1 MLTSDVWGVVSVETE
16 LHPFFEQMVRK
27 NDFKVKQLE
36 SQRSS
41 RILNAHSW
49 FLEMLLHRLRAIKSK
64 EEDQL
69 ASILG
74 AVGEFGTFQR
84 RLVALTFIPNIL
96 SAFFTFADS
105 LVFTAQKAYCNT
117 SWILAMYPNLS
128 EAEQLNLTL
137 PRESNGSFLTCLMYS
152 PVDWNLDSIIQ
163 FGLNHTEMCRDG
175 WIYPESK
182 KRLLTDEFDLVCGNE
197 FDWELV
203 MTVYMAGF
211 LIGSV
216 TFGFLCDRLGRY
228 PTILLSLLGLIVFGF
243 GTAFVNSMEV
253 YLFFRFSVSQA
264 VAGYVI
270 SSLSLVTEW
279 LVGEHRARAT
289 VLSHCYFTAGTLL
302 LSGLAYSLPHWR
314 LLFLVGGAPVFAV
327 IPYIWILPESPRWL
341 MVRGKTEEAKQLL
354 CRAASVNKKVVP
366 LNLLDKMHLSG
377 KKTNKTPVL
386 AFFSNRHLRKVVVVM
401 GCLWFSVGYTYL
413 TLSFKMKDFGVSP
426 YARQMIPSLLE
437 VPARLCCI
445 LLLEHLGRKWT
456 LAMTLLQSS
465 LVCLLVL
472 LLPRGPPASSFTT
485 PAKRASLGAGS
496 FLSPS
501 TYMSSCPELGILEGL
516 TPVLAAQAP
525 VHPNVDEG
533 ESWEQGL
540 GERTLSRDLAH
551 RTRGEFAERAWV
563 LSGCPRRERQVGWP
577 CWLAT
582 GLKFTV
588 FLVILLGEFSLAGSV
603 TLLLIYTA
611 ELLPTV
617 LRATGLGLVSL
628 AFAAGAISSLRISL
642 ISQTPSILP
651 ASLSCALALLASYL
665 CFLLPE
671 TQNQPL
677 ADRIKH
683 MSSQLSLQKK
693 MSQEDPLE
701 TLTEDTSSEDV
712 SEEAA
717 KNAVLNTMVQKV
729 DSDILVT
736 MPQQPRKRADRQDP

>member
-182 KRLLTDEFDLVCGNE
+182 KRLLTDEFDLVCGKE

-264 VAGYVI
+264 AFSARGVWSGRRWF
-270 SSLSLVTEW
+270 TEW

-472 LLPRGPPASSFTT
+472 LLPRGRAPPT
-485 PAKRASLGAGS
+485 P
-496 FLSPS
+496 
-501 TYMSSCPELGILEGL
+501 
-516 TPVLAAQAP
+516 
-525 VHPNVDEG
+525 
-533 ESWEQGL
+533 
-540 GERTLSRDLAH
+540 
-551 RTRGEFAERAWV
+551 
-563 LSGCPRRERQVGWP
+563 PRRGDGPRLRWP